1 MSYLL
6 QNDSAEN
13 EAAITYVLSNSSQT
27 ILVISFIEA
36 RDVAHKTAIICN
48 SYLKMLFMNF
58 SMHLGNGQRAYFKMS
73 PEVQIALLLI
83 VCYRMSLWDLNLWHC
98 VGCKNHKK
106 WNREHLA
113 ACLMTSYLYT
123 NCYNKMHCFLKR
135 NVISK
140 LGIKSY
146 GL

>member
-27 ILVISFIEA
+27 MLVISFIET
-36 RDVAHKTAIICN
+36 RDAAHETAIICN

-73 PEVQIALLLI
+73 PKVQIALLI
-83 VCYRMSLWDLNLWHC
+83 VCYRMSL
-98 VGCKNHKK
+98 
-106 WNREHLA
+106 
-113 ACLMTSYLYT
+113 
-123 NCYNKMHCFLKR
+123 
-135 NVISK
+135 
-140 LGIKSY
+140 
-146 GL
+146 